1 MLQGAGSTGSVN
13 VREFIS
19 MLRTASAM
27 DRNLTQN
34 QAFRAFILSNFED
47 EGEEEV
53 SEDDGLKGGA
63 GIDQEDV
70 ASVLKKKQ
78 DQFIQRWH
86 DWDWEMNFAEFCEAL
101 VRCADV
107 KFKERSA
114 EIKDKVMDG
123 TSPQPPSWTQLILY

>member
-1 MLQGAGSTGSVN
+1 VLSFSGWVKLQKIAFFLVK
-13 VREFIS
+13 IS
-19 MLRTASAM
+19 
-27 DRNLTQN
+27 
-34 QAFRAFILSNFED
+34 FSNFED